1 MADNGTIRL
10 KTNLSM
16 IGDILKFQ
24 MEQKINS
31 HGCCTLEGIIAD
43 GYQDNFVK
51 ETTAKKLLK
60 FIWKIDWKAIA
71 KRLSLQ
77 G

>member
-24 MEQKINS
+24 MKQKINA
-31 HGCCTLEGIIAD
+31 HGYCTLEGIIAD

-51 ETTAKKLLK
+51 GNNSKKIVEIYLENILE
-60 FIWKIDWKAIA
+60 
-71 KRLSLQ
+71 SS
-77 G
+77 

>member
-24 MEQKINS
+24 MKQKINA
-31 HGCCTLEGIIAD
+31 HGYCTLE
-43 GYQDNFVK
+43 
-51 ETTAKKLLK
+51 EL
-60 FIWKIDWKAIA
+60 
-71 KRLSLQ
+71 
-77 G
+77 